1 MSEEQRRA
9 YAARKT
15 AIAAKAAVAES
26 GTTAPTNPN
35 GTLGGNGLSGKGEQP
50 AVASVYRA
58 KVVEVVDGQTLVVE
72 QGDQKHRLRLWG
84 VFVPRNQKVASDQA
98 RDFVKNALDGQLV
111 RVEERGQEN
120 GQALALVTAEN
131 APSNQPRPSRG
142 TDSTGIA
149 RDLPYT
155 GRANPAPLPADTP
168 QFPSINEAIIRA
180 GRALVAPTLP
190 QDTPEA
196 KTLREAQNE
205 ARERQ
210 AGVWERDKRMLGR
223 PGAPGHP

>member
-1 MSEEQRRA
+1 M
-9 YAARKT
+9 
-15 AIAAKAAVAES
+15 
-26 GTTAPTNPN
+26 
-35 GTLGGNGLSGKGEQP
+35 L
-50 AVASVYRA
+50 
-58 KVVEVVDGQTLVVE
+58 
-72 QGDQKHRLRLWG
+72 
-84 VFVPRNQKVASDQA
+84 
-98 RDFVKNALDGQLV
+98 
-111 RVEERGQEN
+111 
-120 GQALALVTAEN
+120 
-131 APSNQPRPSRG
+131 
-142 TDSTGIA
+142 
-149 RDLPYT
+149 
-155 GRANPAPLPADTP
+155 LPADTP